1 MQNLLSLP
9 YDRIIANRLNLWAK
23 VHPEQTA
30 FQKGKSTL
38 DQIFLLRTII
48 ALIRQA
54 KLTLYI
60 GYFDLEKAF
69 DKVSMPMLLMSL
81 IRLGMVPL
89 FFMLLKQCISQQNI
103 F

>member
-1 MQNLLSLP
+1 MQNLLSLL
-9 YDRIIANRLNLWAK
+9 YARNIDNHLNLWAK

-48 ALIRQA
+48 ALIHQA

-69 DKVSMPMLLMSL
+69 DKVSRPMLLMSL
-81 IRLGMVPL
+81 IRLGIGAS
-89 FFMLLKQCISQQNI
+89 LLYAIKAM
-103 F
+103 